1 MQISAKRDENGNL
14 DKTTYSRRLQN
25 LMNLVYLQAEEH
37 EGKYVIPKKLYEQIQ
52 TELDF
57 NPPTKGKKKDRENQ
71 IKARYRK
78 RSTYSFWKD
87 ALDRANIQTEESAR
101 EFLMGIFNEF
111 DAKRWYS
118 SMTHSRYALETLEL
132 AIEDTYGSSKL
143 ILEQYKLVPPLV
155 IKANKKRANKQKKQK
170 ARLKKAKKQQIPVN
184 PDEVPF

>member
-1 MQISAKRDENGNL
+1 MQISAKRDQDGKL
-14 DKTTYSRRLQN
+14 DKNTYARRLQN

-37 EGKYVIPKKLYEQIQ
+37 EGKYAIPKKLYEQIQ

-57 NPPTKGKKKDRENQ
+57 SPPTKGKKKDKEDQ

-78 RSTYSFWKD
+78 RRTYSFWKD
-87 ALDRANIQTEESAR
+87 ALDRSNIQTEDSAR

-111 DAKRWYS
+111 DSKRFYA

-143 ILEQYKLVPPLV
+143 ILEQYKLIPPLV
-155 IKANKKRANKQKKQK
+155 VKANKKRANKLKKLKLKNANKKQISVK
-170 ARLKKAKKQQIPVN
+170 VN